1 MIKIAVI
8 DDDSV
13 ALTISSTLFKEI
25 FEKKKIEYT
34 LTSFS
39 SPKVFL
45 AESSETKFDLVIL
58 DIDMPEENG
67 IDVAKE
73 FREKQFDS
81 TIIFLSQ
88 MESLVFDCFKV
99 RPFGFI
105 RKNKLYEDFDKV
117 MSLYFDKIASKVEKP
132 KKLVFRYNSG
142 LTSIDLDSIVYI
154 ECKRNF
160 QSVYLK
166 DGKDIHVRSLMSELE
181 TKLEDKRFLRI
192 HKGFIINI
200 DYVRRFEGNNVIM
213 VNGIT
218 LPLAR
223 KRKNEVMQEYLS
235 LTSDNNGV
243 FLN

>member
-1 MIKIAVI
+1 MINIAVV

-25 FEKKKIEYT
+25 FEKRKVEYSLRAFHDPKI
-34 LTSFS
+34 
-39 SPKVFL
+39 FL
-45 AESSETKFDLVIL
+45 DESGETKFDLVIL

-117 MSLYFDKIASKVEKP
+117 MSLYFDKIASKEQKP
-132 KKLVFRYNSG
+132 QKLIFRFNSS
-142 LTSIDLDSIVYI
+142 LTSVDIDSIVYI

-166 DGKDIHVRSLMSELE
+166 DGKDIHVRSAMSELE
-181 TKLEDKRFLRI
+181 EKLEDHKFLRI

-223 KRKNEVMQEYLS
+223 KRKNEVMQEYLT
-235 LTSDNNGV
+235 LTSESNGV